1 MPFFTDTARMCQPP
15 VTLYS
20 RPWSRMRVEVQCHH
34 SYLQRTNPQI
44 WPCNMSLGN
53 DYKVPTGNDYKV
65 PTVNA
70 MPCSEDNLVKA
81 LNILPEMEIDNENKL

>member
-1 MPFFTDTARMCQPP
+1 
-15 VTLYS
+15 
-20 RPWSRMRVEVQCHH
+20 
-34 SYLQRTNPQI
+34 
-44 WPCNMSLGN
+44 MSLGN

-81 LNILPEMEIDNENKL
+81 LNVLPEMEIDKENKL